1 MGFQVASEAAR
12 QLPLVRDPAI
22 TRFVSELGR
31 LLVHNADT
39 TGREY
44 TFYVVNSPAANAFA
58 VPGGFIFINRGILE
72 LADNVAELAGVLAHE
87 IGHVVARHSL
97 EQMTKA
103 QNANA
108 VVTLVYL
115 LLNRTPGV
123 GEQVALQVAGGA
135 WLAKHSREAEREAD
149 RVGVVFMAR
158 ARIDPHGMPSFF
170 EEMLEQERRR
180 SDMVLQWFSS
190 HPLTHDRIA
199 DTRALI
205 AQLPPEALARTRL
218 DVPQFANLK
227 ARVAA
232 LPPPPPDPTAS
243 SKVP

>member
-1 MGFQVASEAAR
+1 MGAQVARQAAT
-12 QLPLVRDPAI
+12 QLPLVRDPVI
-22 TRFVSELGR
+22 TRFVTELGQI
-31 LLVHNADT
+31 LVYNADT

-44 TFYVVNSPAANAFA
+44 TFYVVDSPAANAFA

-72 LADNVAELAGVLAHE
+72 LADNVAEVAGVMAHE

-97 EQMTKA
+97 EQMAKA

-108 VVTLVYL
+108 AVSLVYV
-115 LLNRTPGV
+115 LLNRTPGI
-123 GEQVALQVAGGA
+123 GEQVALQVAGSA

-149 RVGVVFMAR
+149 EVGIIVMTR
-158 ARIDPHGMPSFF
+158 ARIDPRGMTSFF
-170 EEMLEQERRR
+170 EKLLEEEQRRPG
-180 SDMVLQWFSS
+180 MVLQWFST
-190 HPLTHDRIA
+190 HPLTRERIA

-205 AQLPPEALARTRL
+205 AQLPLEALARARR
-218 DVPQFANLK
+218 DVPQFANVK

-243 SKVP
+243 AGIP